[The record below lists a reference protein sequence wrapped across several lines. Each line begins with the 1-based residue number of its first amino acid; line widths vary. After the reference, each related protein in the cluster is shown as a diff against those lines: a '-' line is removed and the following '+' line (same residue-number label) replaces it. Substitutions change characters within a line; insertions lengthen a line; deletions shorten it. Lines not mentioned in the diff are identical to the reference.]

1 MSNQVAEVAREVGE
15 KLKAAKFPFRV
26 VYAPE
31 RTDRSD
37 MSNPVILFMRD
48 RMNGED
54 IEPPKGQ
61 QANGRLVLNRKT
73 GVEVRIYACSSLP
86 SARAQDHEELA
97 DYLIDAVLVAL
108 EEVCKEGRFSPF
120 EYGEARFLYPS
131 ELVFDD
137 NEPEKYRGVVFVLR
151 LKIGRGVVKRDYL
164 KQVRPTTTVSEVGS
178 QVEVRQ
184 NDEDDPEVV
193 PIGTQPD
200 P

>member
-1 MSNQVAEVAREVGE
+1 VSNQVYEVAREVGA

-37 MSNPVILFMRD
+37 TSNPVILFMRD
-48 RMNGED
+48 RTNGEG
-54 IEPPKGQ
+54 IEEPKGQ
-61 QANGRLVLNRKT
+61 QANGRIVLNRKT
-73 GVEVRIYACSSLP
+73 GVEIRIYACSNVP
-86 SARAQDHEELA
+86 GAMVQDHEELA

-120 EYGEARFLYPS
+120 EYGEARFLYPE
-131 ELVFDD
+131 ELVFGD

-151 LKIGRGVVKRDYL
+151 LKIGRAVVKRDYL
-164 KQVRPTTTVSEVGS
+164 KQIRPTASPVVTGN